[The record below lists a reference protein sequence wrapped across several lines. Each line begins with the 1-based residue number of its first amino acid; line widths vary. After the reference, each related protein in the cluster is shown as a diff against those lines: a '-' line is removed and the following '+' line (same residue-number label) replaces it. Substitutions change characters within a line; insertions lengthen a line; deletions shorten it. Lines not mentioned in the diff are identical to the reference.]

1 MNSTAKRKRRV
12 KESRGTTVAK
22 WAIRVVMVLWAIL
35 VLYPLFWAVI
45 TSFKN
50 TEQFMTDPWKFP
62 SKWMFSNYAT
72 AWVNASFAKY
82 FFNSVY
88 VTLGALALCLAMV
101 STTSYIVAKYRHPVI
116 RFAERFYALFMMA
129 PQVLLLIPLM
139 YMQLKHDLTNL
150 FMLMLLYAIQGV
162 PFYVFLMTP
171 FVRGISDSLLEA
183 AQMDGANEFF
193 VFLRIIVPMSLPA
206 IFMVALLSIV
216 GSWNEYVMAITLIKE
231 SSSYTLPA
239 GINDITT
246 SSNYSYGV
254 KFAALIIAMIPV
266 LIIYAVFQ
274 KPLQNGLS
282 SADGVKG

>member
-1 MNSTAKRKRRV
+1 
-12 KESRGTTVAK
+12 
-22 WAIRVVMVLWAIL
+22 
-35 VLYPLFWAVI
+35 
-45 TSFKN
+45 
-50 TEQFMTDPWKFP
+50 
-62 SKWMFSNYAT
+62 
-72 AWVNASFAKY
+72 
-82 FFNSVY
+82 
-88 VTLGALALCLAMV
+88 
-101 STTSYIVAKYRHPVI
+101 
-116 RFAERFYALFMMA
+116 
-129 PQVLLLIPLM
+129 
-139 YMQLKHDLTNL
+139 
-150 FMLMLLYAIQGV
+150 
-162 PFYVFLMTP
+162 
-171 FVRGISDSLLEA
+171 
-183 AQMDGANEFF
+183 
-193 VFLRIIVPMSLPA
+193 MSLPA